1 MVVDTNHAALPWHT
15 KRVYDILRGVKMR
28 STQQGFTLI
37 ELIMVIVIL
46 GALAAFSLPRFADLG
61 TDARVA
67 ALRGALSSVKSAA
80 SIAHAAALARIQ
92 GASDAVDLDG
102 TSVAMANY
110 YPTAAAGGIIAAA
123 GISADDYTLTANAA
137 ATPPTM
143 TIAATTASDAANCT
157 IVYAEATA
165 SAAPTYTITTSGC

>member
-1 MVVDTNHAALPWHT
+1 M
-15 KRVYDILRGVKMR
+15 K

-80 SIAHAAALARIQ
+80 SIAHAASLARIQ
-92 GASDAVDLDG
+92 AGNADVDLDG
-102 TSVAMANY
+102 TAVTMVNY
-110 YPTAAAGGIIAAA
+110 YPTAASAGIIAAA
-123 GISADDYTLTANAA
+123 GISANDYTLTETAA
-137 ATPPTM
+137 AGATPGFV
-143 TIAATTASDAANCT
+143 TIAASSASNAATCVITYTEATSTAAP
-157 IVYAEATA
+157 VYA
-165 SAAPTYTITTSGC
+165 IDTTGC